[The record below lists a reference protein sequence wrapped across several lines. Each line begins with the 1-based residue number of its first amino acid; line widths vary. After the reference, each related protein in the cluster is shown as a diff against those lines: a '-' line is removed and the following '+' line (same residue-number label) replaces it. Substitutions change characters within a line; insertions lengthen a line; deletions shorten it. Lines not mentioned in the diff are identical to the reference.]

1 MLQRFRQFISGH
13 QLIPESAYVLATVS
27 GGKDSVTMCELLHLA
42 GINFGIAH
50 CNFQLRGIDSDL
62 DEEFVRKLATH
73 YKVPFFSQRFET
85 ETFAKDNRIS
95 IQMAARDLRYTW
107 FRKLASEN
115 GFDSIATAH
124 HLNDVFETILLN
136 LTRGTGYAGLQGI
149 QPRNGDIIRPL
160 LFCQR
165 EDIDRFV
172 QENNLEW
179 REDIS
184 NASTKYYR
192 NLIRHK
198 VIPIL
203 KEINPSLE
211 QTAFESTEKIRAVA
225 QFFKS
230 KVNEIKS
237 RSFSFNGSNIRI
249 DLNIITL
256 EPEPAIV
263 LSELLGEFGFTYKD
277 SLNILNTKV
286 SGSLYYSRTH
296 VLNVDRQSLLLKH
309 LSKSESTEEFQISEE
324 LNNFTFRNF
333 SFSLNKIKTDEFDVH
348 SDSYTA
354 HLDWSALEFPLVVRN
369 WLPGDRFIPLGM
381 KSFKKVSDF
390 LIDRKT
396 PLLLKNS
403 TLILISGK
411 KIVWIVGMR
420 IDERYKITSNSKNAL
435 KITVNPLS

>member
-1 MLQRFRQFISGH
+1 MLQRFRQFISGN
-13 QLIPESAYVLATVS
+13 QLISKSAYVLAAVS

-95 IQMAARDLRYTW
+95 IQMAARDLRYAW

-115 GFDSIATAH
+115 GFESIATAH

-136 LTRGTGYAGLQGI
+136 LTRGTGFAGLQGI
-149 QPRNGDIIRPL
+149 QPRNGEIIRPL

-172 QENNLEW
+172 QENNLQW

-198 VIPIL
+198 VIPVL
-203 KEINPSLE
+203 KEINPNLE
-211 QTAFESTEKIRAVA
+211 QTAFDSTEKIRAVA
-225 QFFKS
+225 HFFKS
-230 KVNEIKS
+230 KINDIKS
-237 RSFSFNGSNIRI
+237 KAITVDGSDRRI
-249 DLNIITL
+249 DLNAIL
-256 EPEPAIV
+256 SEPEPAIV
-263 LSELLGEFGFTYKD
+263 LSELITEFGFTYKD
-277 SLNILNTKV
+277 SVNILNTKTT
-286 SGSLYYSRTH
+286 GSLYYSKTH
-296 VLNVDRQSLLLKH
+296 VLNVDRQSLLLKYI
-309 LSKSESTEEFQISEE
+309 SESDPSEE
-324 LNNFTFRNF
+324 LKINEQLENFLFRNF
-333 SFSLNKIKTDEFDVH
+333 SFSLNKISKDEFDVH
-348 SDSYTA
+348 SDSNIAY
-354 HLDWSALEFPLVVRN
+354 LDWSTLKFPLTLRN
-369 WLPGDRFIPLGM
+369 WLPGDKFIPLGM
-381 KSFKKVSDF
+381 KNYKKVSDF

-396 PLLLKNS
+396 PLLLKNN
-403 TLILISGK
+403 TLLLTSGEE
-411 KIVWIVGMR
+411 IVWVVGMR
-420 IDERYKITSNSKNAL
+420 IDDRFKITSNSKNAL

>member
-1 MLQRFRQFISGH
+1 MLQRFLQFISEH
-13 QLIPESAYVLATVS
+13 QLVSESAYVLAAVS

-50 CNFQLRGIDSDL
+50 CNFQLRGLDSDL
-62 DEEFVRKLATH
+62 DEQFVRKLATH
-73 YKVPFFSQRFET
+73 YKVPFFSQRFKT

-149 QPRNGDIIRPL
+149 QPRNGEIIRPL

-165 EDIDRFV
+165 EEIDRFV
-172 QENNLEW
+172 LENNLEW

-198 VIPIL
+198 VIPVL

-211 QTAFESTEKIRAVA
+211 QTAYESTEKIRAVA
-225 QFFKS
+225 NFFKS
-230 KVNEIKS
+230 KISEIKS
-237 RSFSFNGSNIRI
+237 RALSSDGPEIRI
-249 DLNIITL
+249 NLNIVL
-256 EPEPAIV
+256 SEPEPAIV
-263 LSELLGEFGFTYKD
+263 LTELLNEFGFTYKD
-277 SLNILNTKV
+277 SVNILNTRTT
-286 SGSLYYSRTH
+286 GSLYYSKTH
-296 VLNVDRQSLLLKH
+296 VLNVDRQSLLLRYINN
-309 LSKSESTEEFQISEE
+309 TNPAEECKISED
-324 LNNFTFRNF
+324 LNNFTFRNL
-333 SFSLNKIKTDEFDVH
+333 SFSMNKITTDEFVVH
-348 SDSYTA
+348 SDRFTA
-354 HLDWSALEFPLVVRN
+354 HLDWSALKFPLIVRN

-381 KSFKKVSDF
+381 KNFKKVSDF
-390 LIDRKT
+390 LIDQKT
-396 PLLLKNS
+396 PLLIKNN
-403 TLILISGK
+403 TLVIISDE
-411 KIVWIVGMR
+411 KIAWIVGMR
-420 IDERYKITSNSKNAL
+420 IDDRFKITSNSKTAL
-435 KITVNPLS
+435 KITVNPPS